1 MGILLIEAKEN
12 ELILT
17 SSTGETKTLTD
28 QEEAIKV
35 IKAWIYAGW

>member
-1 MGILLIEAKEN
+1 MGTLLIEAKEN

-28 QEEAIKV
+28 QEKAIEAVKY
-35 IKAWIYAGW
+35 WIYAGW